1 MGMFAKSNIAAK
13 DVKFEVDAR
22 EQMLRRINLLAEA
35 MEVALDTELN
45 AVERL
50 QFERGYN

>member
-1 MGMFAKSNIAAK
+1 MSAKSYIAAK

-22 EQMLRRINLLAEA
+22 KQMLPCINILPEA
-35 MEVALDTELN
+35 VKVALDTGLT

>member
-1 MGMFAKSNIAAK
+1 MFTKSNIAAK

-22 EQMLRRINLLAEA
+22 KQMRPRINILAEA
-35 MEVALDTELN
+35 VKVALDTELN

-50 QFERGYN
+50 KFERGYN

>member
-1 MGMFAKSNIAAK
+1 MFAKSNIAAN

-22 EQMLRRINLLAEA
+22 EQMLPRINLLAEA
-35 MEVALDTELN
+35 VKVALDTEPN
-45 AVERL
+45 AFERL